1 MTSLREARAFVG
13 AVCWSSGMLA
23 VHAGAQAAVPVN
35 DRPNPYQTIEGW
47 AKLPAGRTWG
57 STSAVAI
64 DRDGRS
70 VWVAERCGQN
80 SCVGSD
86 LDPVLLFDATGTL
99 VRSFG
104 RGMVNWPHGIHVDR
118 DGNVWIVDGRD
129 NRPAPARNAAADALP
144 APMPDRIFGHQVLKF
159 SPTGTLLMR
168 LGTAGGAR
176 APGFFYQPNA
186 VHVAPNGDIFV
197 VEGHSDA
204 PDATARVLKFDAK
217 GTLLLSWGVRGS
229 GRDEFA
235 QPHALAM
242 DSRGR
247 LFVADR
253 TNNRI
258 QIYSQAGALLDSWF
272 QFSRASGLFIDRND
286 VLYVADSE
294 SGSIE
299 PARPEW
305 QRGIRIGSARTGK
318 VTAFIPDPVATT
330 RNTSAAE
337 GIAVDAAGV
346 IYGAEVGPRA
356 LKRYVKK
363 R

>member
-1 MTSLREARAFVG
+1 MIRMREVRLLVG
-13 AVCWSSGMLA
+13 ALCMATAIPWIG
-23 VHAGAQAAVPVN
+23 AGAQAIAPVN

-47 AKLPAGRTWG
+47 AKLPPSRSWG

-64 DRDGRS
+64 DKDGRG

-86 LDPVLLFDATGTL
+86 LDPVLLFDSSGTL

-104 RGMVNWPHGIHVDR
+104 KSMVNWPHGIHVDR

-129 NRPAPARNAAADALP
+129 NRPVAARNATADAAPPMLP
-144 APMPDRIFGHQVLKF
+144 ARVFGHQVLKF
-159 SPTGTLLMR
+159 SPSGKLLMR
-168 LGTAGGAR
+168 LGTDGGAR

-204 PDATARVLKFDAK
+204 ADATARVLKFNAK

-229 GRDEFA
+229 GTDQFA

-242 DSRGR
+242 DSQGR

-253 TNNRI
+253 SNNRI
-258 QIYSQAGALLDSWF
+258 QIYSQGGALLDTWF

-305 QRGIRIGSARTGK
+305 QRGIRIGSARTGE
-318 VTAFIPDPVATT
+318 VTAFIPDPVTTT

-337 GIAVDAAGV
+337 GIAVDAQGV

-363 R
+363 P